1 MGTSILRF
9 CNLIMISYEAP
20 TIKFYKRNVIRYIN
34 EKGSKMTILQL
45 FAIIMITPLLF
56 ISCMSKQG
64 NFIISRGD
72 VPIYYDVKGEGD
84 PTLVFIHGWSRNRHD
99 WDGQIDYFAQKRK
112 VVRLDLAGHGE
123 SGCNRNDWS
132 ISAFSQDVIAVIE
145 KLNLDRIVLIGHS
158 LGAPVI
164 LETAIHLPDRVL
176 GIVPVD
182 AFHNVEQKFTQDQI
196 DNILA
201 PYKSNFME
209 AYINGARQM
218 LSDSSMI
225 EKAIQEIAS
234 FSPEIGIASLE
245 SCYHYLTNDLIPA
258 LREVKVPIRCINSE
272 IYPTNIDA
280 AREYVSSFD
289 VIIMRG
295 VGHEMQSADPKK
307 FNQLLERILSEFK

>member
-1 MGTSILRF
+1 
-9 CNLIMISYEAP
+9 
-20 TIKFYKRNVIRYIN
+20 
-34 EKGSKMTILQL
+34 MTTLKL
-45 FAIIMITPLLF
+45 FGIIIITPLIL
-56 ISCMSKQG
+56 ISCMNKQD
-64 NFIISRGD
+64 NFVISTGD
-72 VPIYYDVKGEGD
+72 VPVYYDVKGKGY
-84 PTLVFIHGWSRNRHD
+84 PTLVFVHGWSRNRND
-99 WDGQIDYFAQKRK
+99 WNGQIDYFSQKHK

-123 SGCNRNDWS
+123 SGSDRNNWS

-164 LETAIHLPDRVL
+164 LETANHLPDRVL

-209 AYINGARQM
+209 AYTNGARQM

-234 FSPEIGIASLE
+234 FSPEIGVASLE
-245 SCYHYLTNDLIPA
+245 SCYHFLTNDLIPA
-258 LREVKVPIRCINSE
+258 LRKVKVPIRCINSD
-272 IYPTNIDA
+272 IYPTNIDV
-280 AREYVSSFD
+280 ARQYVSSFN
-289 VIIMRG
+289 VILMPG
-295 VGHEMQSADPKK
+295 VGHEMQSADQKK
-307 FNQLLERILSEFK
+307 FNQLLERILSEFN